1 MSKSKV
7 KGPAET
13 VEAAERDKT
22 PAPQPKALNQT
33 AIDPRYIGRL
43 AGTLLG
49 ICLVT
54 ALLLGAVNQV
64 TKPRIDAAQKA
75 KTEAAMSQV
84 LPADAY
90 EKAEGEIPGVTALYR
105 ALSGGSPAGFVVE
118 VTATGSQGAIDMV
131 VGVDT
136 SGAVTGVSVTKHSET
151 KNIGTK
157 VVSDQAVLDRFIG
170 MSHATG
176 EITVNAGT
184 NRFDGVTGA
193 TVSSKGVAAGV
204 NAALAAV
211 QSYL

>member
-1 MSKSKV
+1 MSKNSKNSV
-7 KGPAET
+7 KEPAE
-13 VEAAERDKT
+13 ERT

-33 AIDPRYIGRL
+33 AIDPMYIGRL

-75 KTEAAMSQV
+75 KTEAAMAQV

-90 EKAEGEIPGVTALYR
+90 ERMDTDAPGVTALYR
-105 ALSGGSPAGFVVE
+105 AVSGGAQAGFVAE
-118 VTATGSQGAIDMV
+118 ISATGSQGSIDMV

-136 SGAVTGVSVTKHSET
+136 AGAVTGVSVTKHSET

-157 VVSDQAVLDRFIG
+157 VVSDQTVLDRFIG
-170 MSHATG
+170 MSHAG
-176 EITVNAGT
+176 GDITVNAGT
-184 NRFDGVTGA
+184 NRFDGVSGA
-193 TVSSKGVAAGV
+193 TVTSKGVAAGV

-211 QSYL
+211 QGVQ